1 MAEDKGRRRLTVVI
15 VAAVL
20 LSAAGALL
28 LGLGRHRREAAERA
42 QLARVADAGPEVRV
56 ARVQAGPGEREVVL
70 PADVR
75 AFWQTTLYAKVNGY
89 VEDLHV
95 DKGDRVRK
103 GDVLARISSPE
114 TDQQVRQARSTFVNR
129 RRIAQRV
136 RSLGGSGAVS
146 REEFDQANADLAVAE
161 AELRRVL
168 ALQEYEV
175 LRAPFD
181 GVITARYVDPGA
193 LLSASGAGQPVV
205 DLADPTRTRVQLY
218 VGQDVAPFVRLGDP
232 GEITV
237 DQHPDLR
244 VGATVRRVA
253 DALDARTRSMLV
265 ELWPEEGTAFRLVP
279 GMFVHASLRVRV
291 AEPALGAGGG
301 ARRTRR
307 EAAGRTRRGQPA
319 PLRRRGAGAERRED
333 DPDPARARAR
343 GDGGALAAV
352 RPRGRRAGAAARGAA
367 ARRGP
372 ASGADGTTR
381 EQPPGTAGSAGA
393 SRARSTQRRRA
404 ERRRRPRYGPAM
416 RARATRSR
424 NDS

>member
-1 MAEDKGRRRLTVVI
+1 MTEDHGRRRLTVVI

-20 LSAAGALL
+20 LSVAGALL
-28 LGLGRHRREAAERA
+28 LSLGRHRREATERA

-56 ARVQAGPGEREVVL
+56 ARVQASPGEREVVL

-89 VEDLHV
+89 VQDLHV

-193 LLSASGAGQPVV
+193 LLTASGTGQPVV

-218 VGQDVAPFVRLGDP
+218 VGQDVAPFVRIGDP

-244 VGATVRRVA
+244 VAATVRRVA

-291 AEPALGAGGG
+291 PSLPWVPAEALV
-301 ARRTRR
+301 ARGERLQVARVVDNRLRFADVEPGLNDGKTIQI
-307 EAAGRTRRGQPA
+307 RRGLEPGETVALSPPSDLGEGAPVRPLAAQQPA
-319 PLRRRGAGAERRED
+319 GAPRQARTGPPESSRPARPAQPERRV
-333 DPDPARARAR
+333 PDPPR
-343 GDGGALAAV
+343 GDGRSA
-352 RPRGRRAGAAARGAA
+352 
-367 ARRGP
+367 
-372 ASGADGTTR
+372 ADGR
-381 EQPPGTAGSAGA
+381 GTA
-393 SRARSTQRRRA
+393 
-404 ERRRRPRYGPAM
+404 PR
-416 RARATRSR
+416 
-424 NDS
+424 